1 MKTKEIEEIRRV
13 FKLRSQMTE
22 EEQIKYDG
30 DLGRVFN
37 FEVAFFFIIMNILCY
52 ISGQYLTDDSLLII
66 PVGIVIL
73 VASIGLSTIVV
84 NLLGMRKFINKIKSK
99 YE

>member
-1 MKTKEIEEIRRV
+1 
-13 FKLRSQMTE
+13 
-22 EEQIKYDG
+22 
-30 DLGRVFN
+30 
-37 FEVAFFFIIMNILCY
+37 MNILCY